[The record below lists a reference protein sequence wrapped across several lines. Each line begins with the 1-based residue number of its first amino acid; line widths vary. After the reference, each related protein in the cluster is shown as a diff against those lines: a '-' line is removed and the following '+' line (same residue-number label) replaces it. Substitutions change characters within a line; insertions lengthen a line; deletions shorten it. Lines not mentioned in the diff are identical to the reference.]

1 MEYICAGYVS
11 GTHGLKGELKIISD
25 IEHKELIFKSG
36 EFLYFKINDSYEMFQ
51 INSHR
56 IHKNFELITLKNYES
71 IESVQNFTGKHVY
84 FKRDKRFKNIV
95 FLDELIGMKVYSK
108 TNEFLGTVTTIMKT
122 KANPVLK
129 IEGETKILVPY
140 VDYFIEDINLKTKE
154 IIIKVIE
161 GMIE

>member
-1 MEYICAGYVS
+1 M
-11 GTHGLKGELKIISD
+11 
-25 IEHKELIFKSG
+25 
-36 EFLYFKINDSYEMFQ
+36 
-51 INSHR
+51 
-56 IHKNFELITLKNYES
+56 
-71 IESVQNFTGKHVY
+71 
-84 FKRDKRFKNIV
+84 
-95 FLDELIGMKVYSK
+95 DELIGMKVYSK